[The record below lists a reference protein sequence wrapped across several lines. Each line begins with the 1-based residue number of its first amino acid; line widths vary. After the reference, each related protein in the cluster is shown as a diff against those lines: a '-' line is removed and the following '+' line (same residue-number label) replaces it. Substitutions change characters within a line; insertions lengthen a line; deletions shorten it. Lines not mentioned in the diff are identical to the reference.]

1 MPYNPSVNFEET
13 QSDTPV
19 ASLNFV
25 NPTAFKLV
33 IDSQKYK
40 NAQFMAQTVAL
51 PDLQLT
57 GAVFNTRNRN
67 IIEAPDK
74 IEYGIFDMTFLIDEY
89 LLNYK
94 EIHDWMVGLV
104 TEKDEGVRKER
115 DMTLQILSS
124 HNNVI
129 AELQFVNALPI
140 NLSSLPFD
148 VSSTDVIYLTANVS
162 FQFDYFKFVK
172 KGV

>member
-1 MPYNPSVNFEET
+1 MPYNVNVDFSENLT
-13 QSDTPV
+13 DTAAV
-19 ASLNFV
+19 SLNYV
-25 NPTAFKLV
+25 NPTAFKLI

-51 PDLQLT
+51 PDIQLQ
-57 GAVFNTRNRN
+57 GAVFQTRNRN

-74 IEYGIFDMTFLIDEY
+74 IDYGIFDMTFLIDEY
-89 LLNYK
+89 LVNYK

-140 NLSSLPFD
+140 NLSSLPLD
-148 VSSTDVIYLTANVS
+148 VASTDFVYLTANVS
-162 FQFDYFKFVK
+162 FQFDYFKFVT

>member
-104 TEKDEGVRKER
+104 TENDEGVRKER

-129 AELQFVNALPI
+129 AELQFVNALPV

-162 FQFDYFKFVK
+162 FQFDYFKFVQ

>member
-1 MPYNPSVNFEET
+1 MPYNVNVDFSENLT
-13 QSDTPV
+13 DTAAV
-19 ASLNFV
+19 SLNYV
-25 NPTAFKLV
+25 NPTAFKLI

-51 PDLQLT
+51 PDIQLQ
-57 GAVFNTRNRN
+57 GAVFQTRNRN

-74 IEYGIFDMTFLIDEY
+74 IDYGIFDMTFLIDEY
-89 LLNYK
+89 LVNYK

-148 VSSTDVIYLTANVS
+148 VASTDVVYLTANVS
-162 FQFDYFKFVK
+162 FQFDYFKFVT

>member
-1 MPYNPSVNFEET
+1 MPYNIDVNFAEGF
-13 QSDTPV
+13 SNSPS
-19 ASLNFV
+19 ASMNFV

-51 PDLQLT
+51 PDLQVS
-57 GAVFNTRNRN
+57 GAVYQTRNRN

-74 IEYGIFDMTFLIDEY
+74 IEYGMFDMTFLIDEY

-94 EIHDWMVGLV
+94 EIHDWIVGLV
-104 TEKDEGVRKER
+104 TEDDQGVRKAR
-115 DMTLQILSS
+115 DMVLQILSS

-129 AELQFVNALPI
+129 AELQFINAIPI

-148 VSSTDVIYLTANVS
+148 VSSTDIVYLTANVT
-162 FQFDYFKFVK
+162 FQFDYFKFVT
-172 KGV
+172 KGL

>member
-1 MPYNPSVNFEET
+1 MPYNINVDFDET
-13 QSDTPV
+13 LNDPAAV
-19 ASLNFV
+19 SLNYV

-51 PDLQLT
+51 PDLQLA

-89 LLNYK
+89 LTNYK

-124 HNNVI
+124 HNNVV
-129 AELQFVNALPI
+129 AELQFVNAIPL

-148 VSSTDVIYLTANVS
+148 VSSTDIIYLTANVS
-162 FQFDYFKFVK
+162 FQFDYFRFVT

>member
-51 PDLQLT
+51 PDLQLQ

-104 TEKDEGVRKER
+104 TENDEGVRKER

-129 AELQFVNALPI
+129 AELQFVNALPV

-162 FQFDYFKFVK
+162 FQFDYFKFVQ

>member
-104 TEKDEGVRKER
+104 TENDEGVRKER

-162 FQFDYFKFVK
+162 FQFDYFKFVQ